1 MQMSVWLPVVVSA
14 LSFLVGAFGLLIS
27 YRSTREKQ
35 LRLDDV
41 LKWSNEV
48 IRAMQ
53 TLYLICLLGEKNLE
67 AGEAKAM
74 RQRIAIDTSVL
85 VEQGRMFFKNQP
97 DPAHGKDKPPAYRG
111 YRAEILDP
119 IVVAHQ
125 IACRWDAAD
134 AEARQRMTLV
144 AEGIVRRF
152 VSMAQQEVGRGETQS
167 REMAKG
173 GRGDSLETLM
183 QAFDAARL
191 DALGGKERRGDD
203 GA

>member
-48 IRAMQ
+48 IGAMQ

-97 DPAHGKDKPPAYRG
+97 DPA
-111 YRAEILDP
+111 
-119 IVVAHQ
+119 
-125 IACRWDAAD
+125 
-134 AEARQRMTLV
+134 
-144 AEGIVRRF
+144 
-152 VSMAQQEVGRGETQS
+152 
-167 REMAKG
+167 
-173 GRGDSLETLM
+173 
-183 QAFDAARL
+183 
-191 DALGGKERRGDD
+191 
-203 GA
+203 